1 MLPSASRYPVAVPA
15 DEYFDDVTIRVGP
28 DGKPV
33 DPPSRTEPYPDNA
46 PRTFVAVNGIAG
58 LGAEIAA
65 LNPEIAAALE
75 RATRAVRDAES
86 SHETSRY
93 TIGRLLGQGGE
104 GRVVAARDRAIGRTI
119 ALKTL
124 IRRDAAHPDRSEH
137 FLREASITAQ
147 LEHPGIVP
155 VYDLGT
161 LPDGQP
167 FYTMRI
173 VKQRSMRS
181 VLGPDALR
189 DDWPMARLCTVFVQ
203 ICRAMAYAH
212 AEGVVHCDLKPDNVL
227 LGDYG
232 EVYIA
237 DWGLARRISELGQS
251 ESEGPEADTSQTIT
265 IGGTPG
271 YMPPE
276 QISDDFGRV
285 DHRSDIFALGVILYE
300 ILTHGRPFSGDTVAS
315 TLVRTITQSPVPPR
329 DFVHACPLVLNDLC
343 LKMLAKSKND
353 RPDSASTVA
362 DEVEAFLEGAKER
375 NRRREEASRLV
386 ELARPVAV
394 RYRELGGER
403 DRIANEARRQL
414 ESVRAWEPIDRKVG
428 AWGLEERVEAIDTE
442 RAQTLASA
450 VELYSQALGYDA
462 DCVEAREGLAE
473 LYMDCAEQAAVDRD
487 RPRRIYYESL
497 VREVD
502 DGRFTAILTA
512 RGSVSVKTDP
522 AGADVIA
529 FRYVPRLR
537 RLVPAD
543 ERWLGQTPLD
553 EMELEPGS
561 YVLVLRRAGY
571 RDVRQPIRVRR
582 GEWTDVSVP
591 LFTEAEIGEDFVYVP
606 AGECFVGGDPQAIG
620 SLPRRR
626 VHVDGFAIGRFPVT
640 YREYLRFIDE
650 LDATSPEWAAK
661 RLPGSAID
669 DSGLVRRGEK
679 GWEPDWD
686 HLIEGAGRDY
696 CSESEAWDLPV
707 DSIDWFDAVA
717 YCRWLG
723 RRDGA
728 TYRLPSE
735 MEWEKAARGADE
747 RFFPWGDGFDSAF
760 SKTRESRPG
769 VHQPEPIGA
778 FPIDESPYGV
788 RDVAGGVLQWA
799 ADVVDLVSAEQALAE
814 PEPEPG
820 HPLVETG
827 VRIARGGSWISGMT
841 NCRAAAR
848 VKTIPLFRTSNL
860 GFRLVKEL
868 NRQ

>member
-1 MLPSASRYPVAVPA
+1 MDSSASRYPVAVPP
-15 DEYFDDVTIRVGP
+15 DEYFDDPTVRVGP
-28 DGKPV
+28 DGKPLG
-33 DPPSRTEPYPDNA
+33 PPSRTEPYPDNS
-46 PRTFVAVNGIAG
+46 PRTFVAANGVAG
-58 LGAEIAA
+58 LGAEFAA
-65 LNPEIAAALE
+65 LNPDIAAALE
-75 RATRAVRDAES
+75 RAREAAREANEA
-86 SHETSRY
+86 HETSRY

-124 IRRDAAHPDRSEH
+124 LNRDGAHPDRAEH

-181 VLGPDALR
+181 VLGPDANR
-189 DDWPMARLCTVFVQ
+189 DEWPVARLCTVFVQ

-237 DWGLARRISELGQS
+237 DWGLARRVAEIAGSDGD
-251 ESEGPEADTSQTIT
+251 GPDVDDSQTIT

-276 QISDDFGRV
+276 QISAEHGRV

-300 ILTHGRPFSGDTVAS
+300 ILTTGRPFSGETVAA
-315 TLVRTITQSPVPPR
+315 TLVRTLTQNPVPPR
-329 DFVHACPLVLNDLC
+329 DHVHTCPLVLNDLC
-343 LKMLAKSKND
+343 MKMLTRSKSD
-353 RPDSASTVA
+353 RPDSAGAVA

-375 NRRREEASRLV
+375 LRRREEAARLV
-386 ELARPVAV
+386 ELARPVV
-394 RYRELGGER
+394 ERYRELGDER
-403 DRIANEARRQL
+403 DRLAGEARRQL
-414 ESVRAWEPIDRKVG
+414 ESVRAWEPIERKVE
-428 AWGLEERVEAIDTE
+428 AWGLEEQAEAIETE

-450 VELYSQALGYDA
+450 VEIYSQALGHDA
-462 DCVEAREGLAE
+462 DCTEAREGLAE
-473 LYMDCAEQAAVDRD
+473 LYWRCAEQAGVDRD
-487 RPRRIYYESL
+487 RPRRMYYESL

-502 DGRFTAILTA
+502 DGRFTALLTA
-512 RGSVSVKTDP
+512 RGSVSVTTDP
-522 AGADVIA
+522 PGADVIA
-529 FRYVPRLR
+529 FRYVSRLR

-543 ERWLGQTPLD
+543 ERWLGQTPLR
-553 EMELEPGS
+553 ETELEPGS

-571 RDVRQPIRVRR
+571 RDVRHPIRVRR
-582 GEWTDVSVP
+582 GEWSDVQVR
-591 LFTEAEIGEDFVYVP
+591 LRTESEIGAEFVYVP
-606 AGECFVGGDPQAIG
+606 AGECFVGGDAQAIG
-620 SLPRRR
+620 SLPRR
-626 VHVDGFAIGRFPVT
+626 VASVESFAIARFPVT
-640 YREYLRFIDE
+640 YREYLRFINE
-650 LDATSPEWAAK
+650 LDVTSPEWAQK

-669 DSGLVRRGEK
+669 DSGLVRRGAD
-679 GWEPDWD
+679 GWEPDWG
-686 HLIEGAGRDY
+686 HLIEGAGREF
-696 CSESEAWDLPV
+696 CTEPQVWNLPV

-723 RRDGA
+723 ARDGA
-728 TYRLPSE
+728 RYRLPTE
-735 MEWEKAARGADE
+735 FEWEKAARGADE

-769 VHQPEPIGA
+769 VHQSEPVGA
-778 FPIDESPYGV
+778 FPTDESPYGV

-799 ADVVDLVSAEQALAE
+799 ADVVDLVSPEQALAE

-820 HPLVETG
+820 HPRIETG
-827 VRIARGGSWISGMT
+827 VRVARGGSWISGMT
-841 NCRAAAR
+841 NCRSAAR

-868 NRQ
+868 DRP